1 MKARVQQPAFP
12 FSLWLYTPG
21 AGYEAV
27 SRATAAAAASAG
39 AAFHAFGPGSAGMPL
54 QSILAGGQPVPSDIP
69 PDEPVLLIAG
79 AGRRELDGIL
89 RALREKSAE
98 EGAESVA
105 LKAVVT
111 PTNLGW
117 VFSDLARELKQ
128 EHALMHS
135 KP

>member
-1 MKARVQQPAFP
+1 MKARVQNTPSPA
-12 FSLWLYTPG
+12 LWLYTPG
-21 AGYEAV
+21 DGYEKTALAV
-27 SRATAAAAASAG
+27 MAAASETG

-54 QSILAGGQPVPSDIP
+54 KSILAGGPPVPSDAP

-89 RALREKSAE
+89 RALREKSAGM
-98 EGAESVA
+98 GAEPVA

-117 VFSDLARELKQ
+117 AFSDLARELKQ
-128 EHALMHS
+128 EHMLLHS